1 MFDMARH
8 VEAQRLLE
16 QIEAVEDQLLPNE
29 LEMVRSLKAKYAE
42 PNHSDFDDVVV
53 LEVVLRNVEIRKGY
67 RIDARK
73 DAPRNYDLDRKS
85 GSDGDS

>member
-1 MFDMARH
+1 MVNLARH

-16 QIEAVEDQLLPNE
+16 EIAAVEDQLLPNE
-29 LEMVRSLKAKYAE
+29 LEMVHHLRAKYGE
-42 PNHSDFDDVVV
+42 PGVTDFDDVTV

-73 DAPRNYDLDRKS
+73 DAGRVYELARK
-85 GSDGDS
+85 DGNGEDS